1 MQSPRVQALIA
12 KLEKGRDKTRTAL
25 SPLTPAQWNR
35 VVYAEGSPWTMR
47 DLLAHFFS
55 SEVEFLR
62 LCQEVAAGG
71 KGIPEDFDLDGFN
84 AAEQKRLAGRPPA
97 ELLAALNGAR
107 QKTLDW
113 VSTLD
118 DAALDRVGLHPVLGE
133 MTLEN
138 LILSIYGHQLFHM
151 RDLTSK

>member
-1 MQSPRVQALIA
+1 MESPRVQALIA
-12 KLEKGRDKTRTAL
+12 KLEKGRDKTLAAFR
-25 SPLTPAQWNR
+25 PLTSEQWNR
-35 VVYAEGSPWTMR
+35 LVYAEGSTWTVR

-62 LCQEVAAGG
+62 LCQDVAAGG
-71 KGIPEDFDLDGFN
+71 KGIPENFDLDGFN

-97 ELLAALNGAR
+97 ELLEALKGAR

-118 DAALDRVGLHPVLGE
+118 DAVLDRVGLHPVLGE

-151 RDLTSK
+151 RDLMSK